1 MIHTEKQIKEIA
13 FKAMNDI
20 EFDYDK
26 EIGILYIGFDKSKD
40 IRRGIFSGKSIPTW
54 LVSFEFGKPYFT
66 PESVFL
72 TISDETGDP
81 LYFQHSTAVIE
92 LEKDVN
98 GKYHKKV

>member
-1 MIHTEKQIKEIA
+1 MSHTEKEIKNIA
-13 FKAMNDI
+13 FKTMNDI

-26 EIGILYIGFDKSKD
+26 DIGIDFIRFDSQHYILRGNDKEQP
-40 IRRGIFSGKSIPTW
+40 IQAW
-54 LVSFEFGKPYFT
+54 VVSFEFGKPYFS
-66 PESVFL
+66 PEAVFL
-72 TISDETGDP
+72 TISDEMGEP